1 MFKRANLFSGAAAGA
16 LMFTG
21 AAFAQET
28 DDSENRTEDVIVVTG
43 SNIAGASDSGAI
55 AVTTIGREELDALGE
70 VSTGDLLANLP
81 QAGTFEINDS
91 ADGPN
96 SARGD
101 VATVNLRGLG
111 TGNTLVL
118 LNGRRITAHG
128 VFQDVGTVPRSITN
142 VNAFPSA
149 SIDRVEV
156 LRDGASALYGSDA
169 TAGVVNTILNA
180 DYDQRRITF
189 RTSGIEG
196 TGEREQKLDLAGGF
210 TLNDGATNLLLT
222 ASYFQ
227 RDGLYATE
235 LDGQFNTVDK
245 RAFLGDSPYATAN
258 NDFRNTSTR
267 SPFGQFRVGALTP
280 DGVFAPIDVG
290 GLTASDG
297 DFHVQPCSFPGTRV
311 TLGETAQEVTG
322 VGCVG
327 LDDGNLNSTLRFDF
341 NGFQP
346 NDSFGRGIDIPLE
359 GRNALGRQLIS
370 DAVRYNAYGLVEHDL
385 GNGVEAFGEV
395 LFYQSE
401 TESQRAAQPIDDGLA
416 FVIVPADNYWNP
428 VGPVGSPNRVAGLN
442 ANAPAA
448 GLDVLI
454 SRWRPVELG
463 PRIYSADSR
472 MYRLLGGFRGGW
484 RDWDWETAVGHS
496 RNRTVDTS
504 RNRMSKQ
511 LLFEQLS
518 LSTPDAINPFGGP
531 YANSQAQLDRI
542 RIQVENVGETALTTA
557 DFRMSNAE
565 FASPDWL
572 AGPVGAAFGL
582 DFRREYYSEDRDP
595 RLDGTIQFT
604 SGNGDVSDLSDV
616 VGVSPTRDSDASRN
630 VFAAYGEVLVPV
642 FASSDPVFIN
652 EFNMQFAVRG
662 EYFDDIEDGA
672 LKPKVA
678 ISWFPI
684 EALNFR
690 AAYSQGFRAPN
701 LIQLNRGDISR
712 LNQGDEDF
720 YRAPV
725 TGDPDDTGETYRASV
740 RRANPDLE
748 NEDTET
754 IVIGGQLDLSD
765 AFSGAG
771 FIDQFII
778 SVDYWQFEQENLIGT
793 LGPEVQLALDFQAR
807 LNGSSNP
814 NVVRGAVTAADQA
827 AFDAYNLAN
836 PGDQRAAAGVV
847 QFVNDSYINLDS
859 QTAAGF
865 DIGVSTGFD
874 LGWAGTLDLSVDAS
888 RLDELELVRTPLI
901 NQLID
906 DPIVGGNFSALDPD
920 RIELNGNPEW
930 RYSARATW
938 RKDRFGAGLSARY
951 VGEYF
956 DTSAD
961 PDLDGDG
968 VDDFFPVD
976 SYLRWNTYVD
986 YRVPVQFTDLLRVR
1000 FGVNNVTD
1008 ERPPLLDDSR
1018 GYDTGLHSVRG
1029 REFYLQLR
1037 STL

>member
-1 MFKRANLFSGAAAGA
+1 MFKRTNLLASAALTA
-16 LMFTG
+16 LMS
-21 AAFAQET
+21 ASVAVAQEAAE
-28 DDSENRTEDVIVVTG
+28 DDEPQADDVIVVTG

-55 AVTTIGREELDALGE
+55 AVTTIGRDQLDSLGE

-128 VFQDVGTVPRSITN
+128 IFQDVGTVPRSITN
-142 VNAFPSA
+142 VNAFPAA

-180 DYDQRRITF
+180 DYDDRRITF
-189 RTSGIEG
+189 RSSGIEG
-196 TGEREQKLDLAGGF
+196 TGQRENKLDLAGGF
-210 TLNDGATNLLLT
+210 TFNDGATNLLLT
-222 ASYFQ
+222 ASYFV
-227 RDGLYATE
+227 REGLYSNE

-245 RAFLGDSPYATAN
+245 RAFLEAAGSPYADAN

-267 SPFGQFRVGALTP
+267 SPFGQFRVGQLVN
-280 DGVFAPIDVG
+280 GVFDPIDVG
-290 GLTASDG
+290 SLTASDG

-311 TLGETAQEVTG
+311 DLGEVAPG

-327 LDDGNLNSTLRFDF
+327 FDDGNLNSTLRFDF
-341 NGFQP
+341 NSFQP
-346 NDSFGRGIDIPLE
+346 NDSFGNGINIPLD

-370 DAVRYNAYGLVEHDL
+370 DAVRYNAYGLLEHDFD
-385 GNGVEAFGEV
+385 NGVTGFAEA

-416 FVIVPADNYWNP
+416 FVIVPAQNYWNP
-428 VGPVGSPNRVAGLN
+428 VGPVGSPNRVAGI
-442 ANAPAA
+442 NAPDA

-454 SRWRPVELG
+454 SRWRPIELG

-472 MYRLLGGFRGGW
+472 MFRLLGGFRGEW
-484 RDWDWETAVGHS
+484 NAWDWETAVGYS
-496 RNRTVDTS
+496 QNRTVDTA

-518 LSTPDAINPFGGP
+518 LDTPDAINPFGGP
-531 YANSQAQLDRI
+531 FANSQAQLDRI

-557 DFRMSNAE
+557 DFRMSNAD
-565 FASPDWL
+565 FASPSWL
-572 AGPVGAAFGL
+572 AGPVGAAFGV

-595 RLDGTIQFT
+595 RLDGTTQFT
-604 SGNGDVSDLSDV
+604 SGSGDVSDISDV

-630 VFAAYGEVLVPV
+630 VIATYGEVLVPL
-642 FASSDPVFIN
+642 FASNDPTFIN
-652 EFNMQFAVRG
+652 ELNLQVAVRG

-672 LKPKVA
+672 FKPKIA
-678 ISWFPI
+678 LSWFPI

-720 YRAPV
+720 YRADV

-740 RRANPDLE
+740 RRSNPDLE

-754 IVIGGQLDLSD
+754 VVIGAQLDLTDTFAEVSWVEN
-765 AFSGAG
+765 FV
-771 FIDQFII
+771 I

-807 LNGSSNP
+807 LEGSSNP
-814 NVVRGAVTAADQA
+814 NVVRGQVTAADQA

-836 PGDQRAAAGVV
+836 PNDQRTAAGVV
-847 QFVNDSYINLDS
+847 LFVNDDYINLDS

-865 DIGVSTGFD
+865 DIGIQSGFD
-874 LGWAGTLDLSVDAS
+874 FGSLGTLDVAFDAS

-901 NQLID
+901 TQLID
-906 DPIVGGNFSALDPD
+906 DPVIGNNFSALDPD

-930 RYSARATW
+930 RYSARMTW
-938 RKDRFGAGLSARY
+938 RKDAFGAGLSARY
-951 VGEYF
+951 VGGYF

-968 VDDFFPVD
+968 QDDFFPVD
-976 SYLRWNTYVD
+976 SYLRWNGYVD
-986 YRVPVQFTDLLRVR
+986 YRIPTEFVDQLRVR
-1000 FGVNNVTD
+1000 LGINNLTD
-1008 ERPPLLDDSR
+1008 ERPPILDDSR

-1029 REFYLQLR
+1029 REFYVQIR

>member
-1 MFKRANLFSGAAAGA
+1 MFDRSTLLASAALTA
-16 LMFTG
+16 LM
-21 AAFAQET
+21 AASAAVAQET
-28 DDSENRTEDVIVVTG
+28 DDEPEADDVIVVTG

-55 AVTTIGREELDALGE
+55 AVTTIGRDQLDALGE

-128 VFQDVGTVPRSITN
+128 IFQDVGTVPRSITN
-142 VNAFPSA
+142 VNAFPAA

-180 DYDQRRITF
+180 DYDQRRVTF
-189 RTSGIEG
+189 RSSGIEG

-210 TLNDGATNLLLT
+210 TFNDGRTNLLVT
-222 ASYFQ
+222 ASYFE

-245 RAFLGDSPYATAN
+245 RAYLQSIGSPYADAN

-267 SPFGQFRVGALTP
+267 SPFGQFRVGQLVN
-280 DGVFAPIDVG
+280 GVFDPIDVG
-290 GLTASDG
+290 SLTASDG
-297 DFHVQPCSFPGTRV
+297 DFHVQPCSFSGTRV
-311 TLGETAQEVTG
+311 QLGEVAQEISG

-327 LDDGNLNSTLRFDF
+327 LDDGNLNTTLRFDF

-346 NDSFGRGIDIPLE
+346 NDSFGNGFTIPLE

-370 DAVRYNAYGLVEHDL
+370 DAVRYNAYGLLEHELD
-385 GNGVEAFGEV
+385 NGVEAFGEF

-416 FVIVPADNYWNP
+416 FVIVPAQNYWNP
-428 VGPVGSPNRVAGLN
+428 VGPIGSPNRVAGIS
-442 ANAPAA
+442 APAA

-484 RDWDWETAVGHS
+484 RDWDWETAVGYSH
-496 RNRTVDTS
+496 NEVVDTS

-518 LSTPDAINPFGGP
+518 LTTPDAINPFGGP
-531 YANSQAQLDRI
+531 YANTQAQLDRI
-542 RIQVENVGETALTTA
+542 RIQVENVGETSLATA
-557 DFRMSNAE
+557 DFRMSNSE
-565 FASPDWL
+565 FANPSWL
-572 AGPVGAAFGL
+572 AGPVGAAFGV

-595 RLDGTIQFT
+595 RLDGTTQFT
-604 SGNGDVSDLSDV
+604 SGTGDVSDISDV

-630 VFAAYGEVLVPV
+630 VFAAYGELLVPV
-642 FASSDPVFIN
+642 FASDHPVFIN

-725 TGDPDDTGETYRASV
+725 TGDPDDTGETYRASI
-740 RRANPDLE
+740 RRSNPNLE

-754 IVIGGQLDLSD
+754 VVIGAQLDLTD
-765 AFSGAG
+765 AFADTG
-771 FIDQFII
+771 FINQFVF

-807 LNGSSNP
+807 QNGSSNP

-827 AFDAYNLAN
+827 LFDAYNLAN
-836 PGDQRAAAGVV
+836 PNDQRAAAGVV
-847 QFVNDSYINLDS
+847 QFVNDDYINLDS

-865 DIGVSTGFD
+865 DFGLLAGFD
-874 LGWAGTLDLSVDAS
+874 LGWAGMLDLAFDAS
-888 RLDELELVRTPLI
+888 RLEELELIRTPLVTELI
-901 NQLID
+901 N
-906 DPIVGGNFSALDPD
+906 DPIIGNEFSALDPD

-951 VGEYF
+951 VGGYF

-968 VDDFFPVD
+968 NDDFFPVD
-976 SYLRWNTYVD
+976 SYLRWNGYVD
-986 YRVPVQFTDLLRVR
+986 YRIPTEFVDQLRLR
-1000 FGVNNVTD
+1000 FGVNNITD
-1008 ERPPLLDDSR
+1008 ERPPILDDSR

-1029 REFYLQLR
+1029 REFYVQIRTAL
-1037 STL
+1037 